1 MHLVPACIK
10 VPGRSRREVRLSL
23 FCACN
28 ACNIVNILKCRSTGC
43 GLKRRR
49 KLINDQLAWW
59 RHYHQRLLLF
69 SFLFWKLKSRFLFVK
84 TCSLWATRIK
94 IFFTKLSL
102 WRLQR
107 KATVNII
114 WRSCAISRSSHVA
127 NSSLFVFC
135 VCDGMEQKSKFPYK
149 QVRLLIVRRILC
161 FIILAILTSRLSSP
175 CAVKFLFT

>member
-84 TCSLWATRIK
+84 TCSWATRIK
-94 IFFTKLSL
+94 IFLQNYHCEDYSEKQLS
-102 WRLQR
+102 
-107 KATVNII
+107 
-114 WRSCAISRSSHVA
+114 ISYDVVVQYHA
-127 NSSLFVFC
+127 PLTWLIPLCLCFVFVTGWNRSLNSPTNRY
-135 VCDGMEQKSKFPYK
+135 VC
-149 QVRLLIVRRILC
+149 
-161 FIILAILTSRLSSP
+161 
-175 CAVKFLFT
+175 